1 MTRDSLR
8 RAASAAPQPQET
20 AEQRLTRERD
30 GALRQLA
37 DLKAAVR
44 VYLAA
49 EAAVERADNDRDT
62 PGGMMRLSVA
72 LGVLRAADE
81 ALRSRVPAKGG
92 VST

>member
-1 MTRDSLR
+1 MTD
-8 RAASAAPQPQET
+8 ET
-20 AEQRLTRERD
+20 AEESKAAEAAHQQLVAERD
-30 GALRQLA
+30 EALRQLA

-92 VST
+92 AST